1 MGQTIVEKI
10 AKSHL
15 MEGPA
20 RPLRAGDVVSLRPRH
35 VLTHDN
41 TAAVMKKF
49 EAIGASRVADATQPV
64 FVLDHDIQNDSAEN
78 LSKYEA
84 IEAFAADHGIHF
96 YPAGTGIGHQIM
108 MSHGYV
114 APGALVVAS
123 DSHANMYGALGA
135 LGTPVVRTDAAAI
148 WATGEFWWQIPRT
161 VQVVLHGTLRPGVT
175 GKDVIIT
182 LCGLYNR
189 GEVLN
194 AAIEFAGNGI
204 ESLDMAERMTISNMT
219 TEWGAL
225 VGWFPVDGTTLDYLR
240 ARMSKLGSNGGF
252 DRFSE
257 QEIADWEASPPVPD
271 QDAHYAARIEL
282 DLGSVTPHVAG
293 PDTVQTMH
301 SVADLEREFIRV
313 DKAYI
318 VSCVNSRLEDLEAA
332 AAVLAGRSVAD
343 GVELYVAAASA
354 EVQQAA
360 EESGAWETLL
370 SSGARPL
377 PAACGPCIGLG
388 TGLLEAGE
396 VGISATNRNFKGRM
410 GSRDAKAY
418 LASPEVVAESA
429 ASGYI
434 RGPVRLDG
442 GHAEYRYD
450 RLDGAPEQEETVQ
463 ILDGFPE
470 RVRGRAVLVPQDN
483 LNTDGIY
490 GKDWTYKEGMTERE
504 MAEVVMRNYDPDFS
518 DRIDPGDV
526 LVGGYN
532 FGTGS
537 SREQAA
543 TALQAAG
550 IPLVIAGSF
559 SQTYLRNAFNN
570 GLLCIECPA
579 LVDRLREV
587 HATAIGA
594 GARTLIP
601 GSLIDVDFS
610 RGLLLWEGES
620 FRFPALGSVPQG
632 LVVAGGI
639 EKQVRTRLGLGG

>member
-1 MGQTIVEKI
+1 
-10 AKSHL
+10 
-15 MEGPA
+15 
-20 RPLRAGDVVSLRPRH
+20 

-49 EAIGASRVADATQPV
+49 EAIGASRVADSSQPV
-64 FVLDHDIQNDSAEN
+64 FVLDHDIQNDSTEN
-78 LSKYEA
+78 LAKYEA
-84 IEAFAADHGIHF
+84 IGAFAADQGIHF
-96 YPAGTGIGHQIM
+96 YPAGTGIGHQVM

-123 DSHANMYGALGA
+123 DSHANMYGALGS

-161 VQVVLHGTLRPGVT
+161 VQVVLSGMLRPGVT

-194 AAIEFAGNGI
+194 AAIEFTGAGI
-204 ESLDMAERMTISNMT
+204 ESLDIAERMTISNMT

-225 VGWFPVDGTTLDYLR
+225 VGWFPVDGTTLEYLR

-257 QEIADWEASPPVPD
+257 QEISDWEANPPIPD
-271 QDAHYAARIEL
+271 PDAHYAARIEL
-282 DLGSVTPHVAG
+282 DLGSVTPHVSG

-313 DKAYI
+313 NKAYI

-332 AAVLAGRSVAD
+332 ASVLEGRRVAD

-354 EVQQAA
+354 EIQQAA
-360 EESGAWETLL
+360 EASGAWGTLL
-370 SSGARPL
+370 SAGARPL

-434 RGPVRLDG
+434 RGPIRLDG
-442 GHAEYRYD
+442 GHLEYRFD
-450 RLDGAPEQEETVQ
+450 RLDGPPEQEETVQ

-490 GKDWTYKEGMTERE
+490 GKDWTYKEGMTERQ
-504 MAEVVMRNYDPDFS
+504 MAGVVMRNYDPDFAG
-518 DRIDPGDV
+518 RIEAGDV

-587 HATAIGA
+587 HATEIGA
-594 GARTLIP
+594 GTRTLIP
-601 GSLIDVDFS
+601 GSLIDVDFA
-610 RGLLLWEGES
+610 RGLLVWQGES

>member
-1 MGQTIVEKI
+1 M
-10 AKSHL
+10 
-15 MEGPA
+15 
-20 RPLRAGDVVSLRPRH
+20 VSF
-35 VLTHDN
+35 N
-41 TAAVMKKF
+41 
-49 EAIGASRVADATQPV
+49 
-64 FVLDHDIQNDSAEN
+64 
-78 LSKYEA
+78 
-84 IEAFAADHGIHF
+84 
-96 YPAGTGIGHQIM
+96 
-108 MSHGYV
+108 
-114 APGALVVAS
+114 
-123 DSHANMYGALGA
+123 
-135 LGTPVVRTDAAAI
+135 
-148 WATGEFWWQIPRT
+148 
-161 VQVVLHGTLRPGVT
+161 
-175 GKDVIIT
+175 
-182 LCGLYNR
+182 C
-189 GEVLN
+189 
-194 AAIEFAGNGI
+194 
-204 ESLDMAERMTISNMT
+204 
-219 TEWGAL
+219 EW
-225 VGWFPVDGTTLDYLR
+225 
-240 ARMSKLGSNGGF
+240 
-252 DRFSE
+252 
-257 QEIADWEASPPVPD
+257 
-271 QDAHYAARIEL
+271 
-282 DLGSVTPHVAG
+282 
-293 PDTVQTMH
+293 
-301 SVADLEREFIRV
+301 
-313 DKAYI
+313 
-318 VSCVNSRLEDLEAA
+318 
-332 AAVLAGRSVAD
+332 
-343 GVELYVAAASA
+343 
-354 EVQQAA
+354 
-360 EESGAWETLL
+360 
-370 SSGARPL
+370 PL

-442 GHAEYRYD
+442 GHAEYRFD

-543 TALQAAG
+543 TALQASG

>member
-10 AKSHL
+10 AKNHL

-20 RPLRAGDVVSLRPRH
+20 RPLRTGDVVSLRPRH

-49 EAIGASRVADATQPV
+49 DAIGASRVADARQPV
-64 FVLDHDIQNDSAEN
+64 FVLDHDIQNNSTEN
-78 LSKYEA
+78 LAKYEA
-84 IEAFAADHGIHF
+84 IGAFAADQGIHF
-96 YPAGTGIGHQIM
+96 YPAGTGIGHQVM

-114 APGALVVAS
+114 TPGALAVAS

-194 AAIEFAGNGI
+194 AAIEFAGDGI

-225 VGWFPVDGTTLDYLR
+225 VGWFPVDDTTIHYLG

-313 DKAYI
+313 NKAYI

-360 EESGAWETLL
+360 EESGAWGTLL
-370 SSGARPL
+370 TAGARPL

-410 GSRDAKAY
+410 GSRDAQCF
-418 LASPEVVAESA
+418 LASPAVVAASA
-429 ASGYI
+429 VAGAI
-434 RGPVRLDG
+434 HPERPVAPVELATTCETFDVETS
-442 GHAEYRYD
+442 AERV
-450 RLDGAPEQEETVQ
+450 E
-463 ILDGFPE
+463 ILEGFPE
-470 RVRGRAVLVPQDN
+470 RVEGRLVFLTADD

-490 GKDWTYKEGMTERE
+490 GKDYTYRDDFSREE
-504 MAEVVMRNYDPDFS
+504 MARVVLENYDPGLAA
-518 DRIDPGDV
+518 RLAPGDLV
-526 LVGGYN
+526 VGGWN

-537 SREQAA
+537 SREQAV

-550 IPLVIAGSF
+550 IGLVAAASF

-570 GLLCIECPA
+570 GFACIACPA
-579 LVDRLREV
+579 LVERLRAELGSNERSIV
-587 HATAIGA
+587 AGDTLAIDFAAGEATW
-594 GARTLIP
+594 R
-601 GSLIDVDFS
+601 
-610 RGLLLWEGES
+610 GES
-620 FRFPALGSVPQG
+620 FRFPPLGTVPQG
-632 LVVAGGI
+632 TLMPQTPA
-639 EKQVRTRLGLGG
+639 RLALRV